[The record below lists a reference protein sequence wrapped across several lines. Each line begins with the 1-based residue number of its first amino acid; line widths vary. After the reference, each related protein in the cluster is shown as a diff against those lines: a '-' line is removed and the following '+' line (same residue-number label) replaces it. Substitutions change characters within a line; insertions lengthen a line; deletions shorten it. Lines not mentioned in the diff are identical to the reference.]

1 MDSRNTIAR
10 WFWPFLLAT
19 VIFFASGRGEVAS
32 PNIVGFDKVAHF
44 AVFGLLATLVV
55 RTGCRPW
62 VAVLLVTLY
71 GLADEWRQ
79 SFTPGRAVEVADWV
93 ADTLGAI
100 TAVAIYTRW
109 TRYRVW
115 LEMPLAKP
123 QPRVENRAAVVPNQP
138 K

>member
-1 MDSRNTIAR
+1 MRSYLP
-10 WFWPFLLAT
+10 WFWPLLLAT
-19 VIFFASGRGEVAS
+19 VIFFASGHGDVAS

-44 AVFGLLATLVV
+44 AVFGLLATLVA

-62 VAVLLVTLY
+62 VAMLLVSFY

-79 SFTPGRAVEVADWV
+79 SFTPGRFVEVADWV

-115 LEMPLAKP
+115 LEMPVTKA
-123 QPRVENRAAVVPNQP
+123 QPRVENRAAVVPNQAQ
-138 K
+138 

>member
-1 MDSRNTIAR
+1 MAK
-10 WFWPFLLAT
+10 PE
-19 VIFFASGRGEVAS
+19 IFG
-32 PNIVGFDKVAHF
+32 IDKVAHF

-62 VAVLLVTLY
+62 LAVLLVALFGFT
-71 GLADEWRQ
+71 DEWRQ
-79 SFTPGRAVEVADWV
+79 SFTPGRTVEVADWV

-115 LEMPLAKP
+115 LEGPLTTP

>member
-1 MDSRNTIAR
+1 MVNLRSYLP
-10 WFWPFLLAT
+10 WFWPLSLAT

-32 PNIVGFDKVAHF
+32 PHIIGFDKVAHF

-55 RTGCRPW
+55 RTGCRPG
-62 VAVLLVTLY
+62 VAVLLVSLY

-100 TAVAIYTRW
+100 MAVVIYTRW

-115 LEMPLAKP
+115 LERPLAKL
-123 QPRVENRAAVVPNQP
+123 QPRVENRAAVVPNDAQ
-138 K
+138 